1 MSRPADATE
10 VVAINLIPMRP
21 GVDPQRFADFSAQVD
36 QPTCLSK
43 DVVHGFDAYRLS
55 EEDARTLGA
64 DILEVMRVRSWSE
77 WERVRD
83 HDPDLEPVTRGFE
96 ELVDP
101 ETVRTFFVTPARL
114 MNNPTVQHLT
124 SSTTDE

>member
-1 MSRPADATE
+1 MDQAPEAAE

-21 GVDPQRFADFSAQVD
+21 GVDPQRFAEFSAAVD

-43 DVVHGFDAYRLS
+43 EVVLGFDAYRLS
-55 EEDARTLGA
+55 EQDARTLGA

-77 WERVRD
+77 WEQVRD
-83 HDPDLEPVTRGFE
+83 HDPELEPVTRGFE
-96 ELVDP
+96 ALVDP
-101 ETVRTFFVTPARL
+101 ATVRTFFVTPARL
-114 MNNPTVQHLT
+114 MNNPTEQHLT

>member
-1 MSRPADATE
+1 MSERADATD

-21 GVDPQRFADFSAQVD
+21 GVDPRRFAGFSATVD
-36 QPTCLSK
+36 RPTCLSK
-43 DVVHGFDAYRLS
+43 DVVRGFEAYRLT
-55 EEDARTLGA
+55 EEDARALGA

-101 ETVRTFFVTPARL
+101 ATVRTLFVTPTRL
-114 MNNPTVQHLT
+114 LNNSTGQHLT
-124 SSTTDE
+124 NSTTDE